1 MSFNNLLQID
11 ELSNNERS
19 VICNNSCSY
28 LIFPQR
34 KVSLTRL
41 LQIVANSR
49 AELCCHILIDCL
61 LETYRLYDTSDDE
74 NGSDNSSLEI
84 YM

>member
-1 MSFNNLLQID
+1 MGEVS
-11 ELSNNERS
+11 SSERNI
-19 VICNNSCSY
+19 ICNNTCSY
-28 LIFPQR
+28 LIFPLR
-34 KVSLTRL
+34 KISITRL
-41 LQIVANSR
+41 LQFIGCSR